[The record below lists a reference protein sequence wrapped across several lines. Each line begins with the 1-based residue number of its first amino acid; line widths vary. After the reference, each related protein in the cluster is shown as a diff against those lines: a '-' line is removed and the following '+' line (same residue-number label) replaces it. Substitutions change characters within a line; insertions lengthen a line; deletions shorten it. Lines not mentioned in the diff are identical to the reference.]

1 MVSELV
7 CSFCRRGRERNEIGK
22 EEAKEKKNSL
32 SFFPKKKKSTS
43 FFSPSL
49 QPLPPTTQVLRQ
61 VNFALSDLF
70 LHAEYDPAAHAATG
84 GVYGSSKPLQPITD
98 ATTVMAPLDEDRFLA
113 AFSHIFAGGYSAGY
127 FSYLW
132 AEVLSADCFGR
143 FEEEGLDDEAAVKA
157 AGKDFAETVL
167 ALGGG
172 LAPAEVFK
180 RFRGRDP
187 TPDAL
192 LRHKGLVAAA

>member
-1 MVSELV
+1 MNRSDRQ
-7 CSFCRRGRERNEIGK
+7 RRDEIRKGRKTHFSLFDFFLSTND
-22 EEAKEKKNSL
+22 KKTKQKIS
-32 SFFPKKKKSTS
+32 
-43 FFSPSL
+43 
-49 QPLPPTTQVLRQ
+49 QVLRQ
-61 VNFALSDLF
+61 VNFALTDLF

-84 GVYGSSKPLQPITD
+84 GVYGSSEPLKSITE
-98 ATTVMAPLDEDRFLA
+98 ATTVMKPLDEDRFLA

-143 FEEEGLDDEAAVKA
+143 FEEAGLDDEAAVKE
-157 AGKDFAETVL
+157 AGRAFADTVL

-172 LAPAEVFK
+172 VAPSEVFK